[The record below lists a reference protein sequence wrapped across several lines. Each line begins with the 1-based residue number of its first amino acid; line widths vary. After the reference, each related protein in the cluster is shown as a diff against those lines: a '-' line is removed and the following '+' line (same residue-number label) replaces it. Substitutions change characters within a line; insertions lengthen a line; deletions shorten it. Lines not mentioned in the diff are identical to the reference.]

1 MQDELE
7 KYIDQNRD
15 KFDLKTPP
23 PFVVDRIVAEL
34 KSDNKKKP
42 AGILISYRTIRW
54 AAASL
59 ILVVCG
65 IAFLTLRKQ
74 PADRTIVKTKV
85 PVEAVKTPDEPSENK
100 SAVAKSPDDL
110 SENKGDVAKNKDE
123 FSQNKSDATMTGS
136 VKKGIDEI
144 DEPAQNLASKKLVMF
159 AGLHNMESPASRI
172 NAANAAEFL
181 QNQGNDVVDALVR
194 TLNSDPN
201 SNVRLAALD
210 GLARFHQEN
219 YVRRQL
225 ITCLRKQHD
234 PVVQIAMIQLLT
246 RMRES
251 AILGVLDKMVKDEN
265 TQKAVK
271 DCAYSSILLLRSS

>member
-1 MQDELE
+1 MQDDLE
-7 KYIDQNRD
+7 KFIDHNRD
-15 KFDLKTPP
+15 KFDMKTPP
-23 PFVVDRIVAEL
+23 PFVIDRIVAEL
-34 KSDNKKKP
+34 KTENKKKP
-42 AGILISYRTIRW
+42 AGILISFRTIRW

-59 ILVVCG
+59 ILIVCG

-74 PADRTIVKTKV
+74 PVDRTIVKSKV
-85 PVEAVKTPDEPSENK
+85 PVEATKTPDGLPENKNAATKSKDDLPENK
-100 SAVAKSPDDL
+100 STASK
-110 SENKGDVAKNKDE
+110 
-123 FSQNKSDATMTGS
+123 T
-136 VKKGIDEI
+136 
-144 DEPAQNLASKKLVMF
+144 EPSKKLVMF

-172 NAANAAEFL
+172 NAAYAAEHL

-210 GLARFHQEN
+210 GLARFHREN

-225 ITCLRKQHD
+225 IACLKKQHD
-234 PVVQIAMIQLLT
+234 PVVQIAMIHLLT

-251 AILGVLDKMVKDEN
+251 AILGVLDKMVRDEN

>member
-1 MQDELE
+1 MQDDLE
-7 KYIDQNRD
+7 KYIDHNRD

-23 PFVVDRIVAEL
+23 PFVIDRIVQEL
-34 KSDNKKKP
+34 KTNDKKKP

-59 ILVVCG
+59 ILVVCS

-74 PADRTIVKTKV
+74 PAERTIVKTNV
-85 PVEAVKTPDEPSENK
+85 PVETTKTPDDQSENK
-100 SAVAKSPDDL
+100 SAVSKSPDDL
-110 SENKGDVAKNKDE
+110 SENKGAANKTE
-123 FSQNKSDATMTGS
+123 T
-136 VKKGIDEI
+136 VKKATDDI

-234 PVVQIAMIQLLT
+234 PIVQIAMIQLLT

-251 AILGVLDKMVKDEN
+251 AILGVLDKMVRDEN